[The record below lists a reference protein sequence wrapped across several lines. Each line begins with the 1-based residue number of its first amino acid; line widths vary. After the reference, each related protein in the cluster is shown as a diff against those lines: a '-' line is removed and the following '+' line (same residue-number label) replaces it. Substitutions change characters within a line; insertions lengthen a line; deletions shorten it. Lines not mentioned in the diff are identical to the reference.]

1 MILYDL
7 SAIDEYRT
15 GEAAVPNNSFIIADM
30 TFGTYG
36 KILEDERKNEKREI
50 IGIMPVITTA
60 ANALYQQKL
69 IDVARENV
77 IGFETIGQVRSL
89 DATQISESFPK
100 LSSYTPN
107 ALRASDSARLLNTVD
122 HYKYT
127 AIVFGRVSG
136 QYPIDAGQSEDEIVA
151 NIKKYLTTDEGV
163 KYYKPGSWD
172 GSYQVSSYQVS
183 S

>member
-89 DATQISESFPK
+89 DATQI
-100 LSSYTPN
+100 
-107 ALRASDSARLLNTVD
+107 
-122 HYKYT
+122 
-127 AIVFGRVSG
+127 
-136 QYPIDAGQSEDEIVA
+136 
-151 NIKKYLTTDEGV
+151 
-163 KYYKPGSWD
+163 
-172 GSYQVSSYQVS
+172 
-183 S
+183 